1 MACPFGYSSPAES
14 YTLLACTP
22 TISRIMFLPLNV
34 ALILLVTMQALLLP
48 LMLGR
53 PVPVHDILMEDG
65 CVVVQTCGRHR
76 MWAWSPLP
84 LIVQLSDTRHPLIEA
99 KGGIFRA
106 KVRHYDEVW
115 LLDAATGAHVTESIE
130 CSRGSLRLRCRSTLL
145 GASVGSLPVGP
156 VALVLDTLAVS
167 IIVVLLTHTRK
178 TEEEVLPA
186 FILGLAFC
194 LMTSLSAYFC
204 FWRASF
210 LTPLARK
217 RQHWRQKL
225 LAGRDSNPS
234 PVDSGPGRALAAR
247 KLCEFYTYF
256 HETIR
261 KRDMHYVAANL
272 LNPLTEPEQL
282 SYAELAGPVMVQW
295 FVSHCCFPMIR
306 ME

>member
-1 MACPFGYSSPAES
+1 
-14 YTLLACTP
+14 
-22 TISRIMFLPLNV
+22 
-34 ALILLVTMQALLLP
+34 
-48 LMLGR
+48 
-53 PVPVHDILMEDG
+53 
-65 CVVVQTCGRHR
+65 
-76 MWAWSPLP
+76 
-84 LIVQLSDTRHPLIEA
+84 
-99 KGGIFRA
+99 
-106 KVRHYDEVW
+106 
-115 LLDAATGAHVTESIE
+115 
-130 CSRGSLRLRCRSTLL
+130 
-145 GASVGSLPVGP
+145 
-156 VALVLDTLAVS
+156 
-167 IIVVLLTHTRK
+167 
-178 TEEEVLPA
+178 
-186 FILGLAFC
+186 
-194 LMTSLSAYFC
+194 MTSLSAYFC

-295 FVSHCCFPMIR
+295 FVSHCWHNPFPDLVESLRRLALSLADGDKSWQDVGCWICSFSNNQWRLDIELGKGDPMASSFNLALLSPTCKGTAMILDENAQALRRSWCLFEVFQTFRLSAERRDHEGLLMCTPAGVLQRGVASVDTVVVLAQTLSSIR
-306 ME
+306 MEDASASLVEDKVMIDSCVQAMEGGFGAV